1 MIQIE
6 IIGWVWLGII
16 VGMLIGIVLSS
27 LMGASKFGD
36 LRADNLKLK
45 FIAESLKEE
54 IFRLENQVKPK
65 PRKKRI
71 QAKSIKIGE

>member
-36 LRADNLKLK
+36 LHADNLKLK
-45 FIAESLKEE
+45 FIADSLKEE
-54 IFRLENQVKPK
+54 IFRLENQVKPT